1 MADLVVVDDG
11 LPPAAPVVPQVVSM
25 RQARLAL
32 NAAGLLASVNSSIA
46 SMSGSAGDAARIEWE
61 FSATVERHK
70 PLVISLTGV
79 LGLTDKQIDELFIA
93 AAAL

>member
-11 LPPAAPVVPQVVSM
+11 VPPVAPAVPQVVTM

-32 NAAGLLASVNSSIA
+32 NAAGLLAVVNASIA
-46 SMSGSAGDAARIEWE
+46 AMPGTAGDASRIEWE
-61 FSATVERHK
+61 FSGTVERHK

-79 LGLTDKQIDELFIA
+79 LGLTDKQIDDLFIA

>member
-1 MADLVVVDDG
+1 MTDLIVVDSG
-11 LPPAAPVVPQVVSM
+11 QPAASPVVPQVVTM

-46 SMSGSAGDAARIEWE
+46 SMPGTIGDAARIEWE

-70 PLVISLTGV
+70 PLVISLTAE
-79 LGLTDKQIDELFIA
+79 LHLTNAQIDELFITA
-93 AAAL
+93 ASL